1 MKIINELCYSQ
12 INTNKKDTLAT
23 KLSIF
28 LAVILLGT
36 IIFII
41 GSLKEEQHHEIVSTV
56 GDYQVSLTDV
66 NKTMMQKLLE
76 NDDIKKVSFDKF
88 ISTDLNAVII
98 EKGEYFKDLKGFEI
112 VYGRNVNSAKE
123 LIAPTRFFKKNKDYK
138 IGSKLKVAGKEY
150 TFVGEY
156 RDYESSFEESALIGI
171 LNDESQENI
180 FNNSDGI
187 EVFIWY
193 KSPRDTY
200 KLTKNIL
207 EDFQIDY
214 TKSLD
219 TGRLYFNKDILEYEM
234 IYSSGIIPPKSVM
247 AEWVE
252 TYGACMVLVLLFA
265 VMIYGA
271 FNVWNNRDIKEL
283 ALLKSVGMTQK
294 QVRSMIRLKA
304 IKIGIFPVL
313 AGTAVSYITA
323 NLLLYLMWLNN
334 LISYKKMSDIFEEK
348 MRTAK
353 FHLVSLSFST
363 LFLIVVLAFIT
374 VYLSAIIP
382 AGKSAKLNVIEGLT
396 GIADKKIKYGKSRIS
411 GKVERT
417 LARDYFKAYSSTYK
431 TIIFA
436 MLLSAMVMTLVLV
449 SQSYRTVDEIYG
461 KHKEQYNFQSQIF
474 TDMQINKQLVS
485 ELYLLDEIDEIH
497 VYEDKS
503 FKFYLS
509 DNKGFYSDELKNA
522 FESGNKSAEDMYVN
536 IIALH
541 KQDFDKVI
549 YINKLGKDAKYIL
562 LNKTP
567 EKNNTPYSFRKYIS
581 LTNSDN
587 KELVLRY
594 NADEKKMPIHIDAY
608 IKYFPFDLEAQNQKG
623 IYVFTTMENLEKFIE
638 AYGQDK
644 ADPTRYYNIK
654 LKAKK
659 NLDKVSDNC
668 ERIISSY
675 IPKSDRST
683 SNDILRQEAT

>member
-1 MKIINELCYSQ
+1 M
-12 INTNKKDTLAT
+12 
-23 KLSIF
+23 
-28 LAVILLGT
+28 
-36 IIFII
+36 
-41 GSLKEEQHHEIVSTV
+41 
-56 GDYQVSLTDV
+56 
-66 NKTMMQKLLE
+66 
-76 NDDIKKVSFDKF
+76 KKVL
-88 ISTDLNAVII
+88 IVLVII
-98 EKGEYFKDLKGFEI
+98 AAVVFGGLKFNANKVEEKYNEALNLIKASGMEVKNSVFE
-112 VYGRNVNSAKE
+112 G
-123 LIAPTRFFKKNKDYK
+123 
-138 IGSKLKVAGKEY
+138 G
-150 TFVGEY
+150 
-156 RDYESSFEESALIGI
+156 
-171 LNDESQENI
+171 
-180 FNNSDGI
+180 
-187 EVFIWY
+187 
-193 KSPRDTY
+193 
-200 KLTKNIL
+200 
-207 EDFQIDY
+207 
-214 TKSLD
+214 
-219 TGRLYFNKDILEYEM
+219 
-234 IYSSGIIPPKSVM
+234 
-247 AEWVE
+247 
-252 TYGACMVLVLLFA
+252 
-265 VMIYGA
+265 
-271 FNVWNNRDIKEL
+271 
-283 ALLKSVGMTQK
+283 LLKSHANYDVVLSKGYINEII
-294 QVRSMIRLKA
+294 SLGEEYGAPEDLA
-304 IKIGIFPVL
+304 IKIDMNISHGFDSLLGKFEVAGDAEFLNDPYKNFIKEIFDTTRP
-313 AGTAVSYITA
+313 I
-323 NLLLYLMWLNN
+323 
-334 LISYKKMSDIFEEK
+334 
-348 MRTAK
+348 K
-353 FHLVSLSFST
+353 FHADGASGGDKKFVFELVG
-363 LFLIVVLAFIT
+363 VQKEQD
-374 VYLSAIIP
+374 
-382 AGKSAKLNVIEGLT
+382 GNKLNLAKSFLNFDLNGEKKITGATFVNDFIDFASKQGVAIKIKNIDYDVKYETPIEPKMISKALVNSTYKFELGGIDVISGAEALQIGKIASNSKLT
-396 GIADKKIKYGKSRIS
+396 VLSDTLTQDDTSTIEKIKYGKSRIS

-638 AYGQDK
+638 EYGQDK

-668 ERIISSY
+668 ERIISS
-675 IPKSDRST
+675 
-683 SNDILRQEAT
+683 